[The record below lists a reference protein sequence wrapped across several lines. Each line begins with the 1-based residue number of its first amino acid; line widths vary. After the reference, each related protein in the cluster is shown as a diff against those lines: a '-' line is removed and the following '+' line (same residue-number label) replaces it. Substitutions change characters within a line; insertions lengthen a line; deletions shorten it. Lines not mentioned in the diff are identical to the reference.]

1 MVQTKGADAMTT
13 VYIIA
18 VIILNISDYAQVV
31 VADIN
36 AALSWDLS
44 GITMFFIGLLLSLII
59 DAIFGNS

>member
-1 MVQTKGADAMTT
+1 MTT

-18 VIILNISDYAQVV
+18 VIILNIFDYAQVV